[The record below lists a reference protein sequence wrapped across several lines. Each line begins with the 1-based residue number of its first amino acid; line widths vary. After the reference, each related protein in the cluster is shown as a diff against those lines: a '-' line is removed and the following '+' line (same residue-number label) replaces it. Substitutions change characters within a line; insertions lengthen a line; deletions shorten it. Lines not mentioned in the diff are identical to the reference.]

1 MAVQRKNARRFFV
14 PFPSCDMETWFVSMM
29 PEQYVLTGTIASNQL
44 FETVEIQNFLESS

>member
-1 MAVQRKNARRFFV
+1 MVVPMKNERIFFV
-14 PFPSCDMETWFVSMM
+14 PSPSCDMETWFVSMM